1 MLRPIRNRAT
11 SFLLL
16 PILAGAHEPI
26 TTKLTWTQEISRILY
41 KHCASCHHEGGAA
54 PMSLVTYD
62 EARPWAKAIRDE
74 VAERRMPPWGAVK
87 GFGKFRNDA
96 SLTDPEIE
104 MLVLW
109 VEGGAPK
116 GDDIYLP
123 SVPKPEVDKA
133 APGARGITVRG
144 ETSLERAIT
153 AIGIAPHEM
162 SPGESMQIIARL
174 PDGRVENLLWL
185 RNTRKEWER
194 VFQFREPIALPKGT
208 LLSVHSGKAVLLT
221 AEYTQKASDRK
232 TTATGARRP

>member
-1 MLRPIRNRAT
+1 MLRPIRNLAT

-87 GFGKFRNDA
+87 GFGQFRNDD
-96 SLTDPEIE
+96 SLADPKIE

-123 SVPKPEVDKA
+123 RVPVFPVISRS
-133 APGARGITVRG
+133 APPKRGITVHG
-144 ETSLERAIT
+144 ETTLAHAIT
-153 AIGIAPHEM
+153 AGGIAPGEM
-162 SPGESMQIIARL
+162 PAGASMQIVAKL
-174 PDGRVENLLWL
+174 PDGTVENLLWL
-185 RNTRKEWER
+185 RNTRTEWDR
-194 VFQFREPIALPKGT
+194 LFYFRQPVTLPKGT
-208 LLSVHSGKAVLLT
+208 LITVHSSVPAVILT
-221 AEYTQKASDRK
+221 QTESKRSKKDR
-232 TTATGARRP
+232 

>member
-1 MLRPIRNRAT
+1 MLRPIRNLAT

-26 TTKLTWTQEISRILY
+26 TTKLTWTQEISRIVY
-41 KHCASCHHEGGAA
+41 KHCASCHHEGGPA

-87 GFGKFRNDA
+87 GFGQFRNDD
-96 SLTDPEIE
+96 SLADPEIE

-123 SVPKPEVDKA
+123 RVPVFPAVSRS
-133 APGARGITVRG
+133 APPKRGITVHR
-144 ETSLERAIT
+144 ETTLAKAIT
-153 AIGIAPHEM
+153 ANGIAPEEM
-162 SPGESMQIIARL
+162 PAGASMQIIAKL
-174 PDGRVENLLWL
+174 PDGSVENLLWL
-185 RNTRKEWER
+185 RNTRTEWDR
-194 VFQFREPIALPKGT
+194 AFYFRQPIALPKGT
-208 LLSVHSGKAVLLT
+208 LIAVHSSVPALILQIESKRS
-221 AEYTQKASDRK
+221 KKDR
-232 TTATGARRP
+232 

>member
-1 MLRPIRNRAT
+1 MLRPIRNLAT

-26 TTKLTWTQEISRILY
+26 TTKLTWTQEISRIVY
-41 KHCASCHHEGGAA
+41 KHCASCHHESGAA

-87 GFGKFRNDA
+87 GFGQFRNDD
-96 SLTDPEIE
+96 SLADPEIE

-123 SVPKPEVDKA
+123 RVPVFPVISRS
-133 APGARGITVRG
+133 APPKRGITVHG
-144 ETSLERAIT
+144 ETTLAHAIT
-153 AIGIAPHEM
+153 ASGIAPGEM
-162 SPGESMQIIARL
+162 PAGASMQIVAKL
-174 PDGRVENLLWL
+174 PDGTVENLLWL
-185 RNTRKEWER
+185 RNTRTEWDR
-194 VFQFREPIALPKGT
+194 PFYFRQPIALPKGT
-208 LLSVHSGKAVLLT
+208 LIAVHSSVPALILQTESKRS
-221 AEYTQKASDRK
+221 KKDR
-232 TTATGARRP
+232 